1 MALLKVA
8 VAFCFLA
15 GTSHAYSVAAT
26 MRVSPG
32 GAGASSSQRELL
44 SARAPLGASSS
55 RRELLGAVA
64 SAAAAQVLAGA
75 AAPAFADELSTP
87 EANQQL
93 LKTGVN
99 PFNSACMGF
108 GCSDAKGL
116 SYGGA
121 EAPEGIESLPY
132 SSFLKMVESKEVA
145 SVEFIPPSGDVAYAI
160 LKEDNKRIR
169 IGEGMPEEKGNGWS
183 SPMYVMRILDNKGV
197 PYKFAFKKLPYRG
210 GAAGREAST
219 ASLQ

>member
-1 MALLKVA
+1 MQVDHFNTLSPATMALLKVA

-15 GTSHAYSVAAT
+15 STSHAYSAAAT

-32 GAGASSSQRELL
+32 GG
-44 SARAPLGASSS
+44 GASSS

-64 SAAAAQVLAGA
+64 SATAAQVLGGA